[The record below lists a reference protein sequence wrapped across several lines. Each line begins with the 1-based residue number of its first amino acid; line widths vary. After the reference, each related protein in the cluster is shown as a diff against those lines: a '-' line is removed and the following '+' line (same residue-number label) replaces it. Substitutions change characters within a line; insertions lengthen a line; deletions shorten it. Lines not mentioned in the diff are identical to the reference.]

1 MLKKCWSKDFRVMIL
16 DYSSEGLP
24 IEFDEVTSE
33 ITYKG
38 IKVPFFVVKEAIESG
53 LDRVQLTEDLDLTIK
68 NNFVTFGCLT
78 LSETKVK
85 QLIKLLWK
93 QLQQSKQCNKVGK
106 LKKKQN

>member
-1 MLKKCWSKDFRVMIL
+1 MIL

-33 ITYKG
+33 IIYKG
-38 IKVPFFVVKEAIESG
+38 TKVPFFIIKEAVESG
-53 LDRVQLTEDLDLTIK
+53 LDRVQLTENLDLTIK

-93 QLQQSKQCNKVGK
+93 QLNQCNKVGK
-106 LKKKQN
+106 LRKSQN